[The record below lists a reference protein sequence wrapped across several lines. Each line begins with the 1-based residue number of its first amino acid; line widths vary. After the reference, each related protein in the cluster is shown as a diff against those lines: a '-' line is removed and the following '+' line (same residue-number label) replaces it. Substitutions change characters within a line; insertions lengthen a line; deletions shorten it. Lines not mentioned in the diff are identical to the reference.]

1 MANAADF
8 SEEGVL
14 ALRDLRALRGRVTQS
29 LDGIDALVAEASMGQ
44 AALLADVR
52 VSLEQANRMT
62 ASIEQ
67 QVVRLAPVYEQ
78 VGLQTEAAMDG
89 VSRLTRRADVPFRSQ
104 SKTNCELAWHISAR
118 C

>member
-1 MANAADF
+1 MLLAFEDLSNEETRENLKRLVANAADF

-52 VSLEQANRMT
+52 ASLEQAN
-62 ASIEQ
+62 
-67 QVVRLAPVYEQ
+67 PV
-78 VGLQTEAAMDG
+78 
-89 VSRLTRRADVPFRSQ
+89 
-104 SKTNCELAWHISAR
+104 
-118 C
+118 